1 MNRRGFLGMMV
12 GGVALGAARTFPFR
26 VYSFASQIEQPKLKV
41 YSFKDLQGT
50 LEGNLSWDGFIA
62 SGSGVQLDA
71 IATIHGVARR
81 YKGSAADFYIESDQ
95 ALRAR
100 VLAARF
106 QTGLWVEEGK

>member
-50 LEGNLSWDGFIA
+50 LEGNLSWDGFLA
-62 SGSGVQLDA
+62 SGVQLDA
-71 IATIHGVARR
+71 IAKIHGVARM

-106 QTGLWVEEGK
+106 QNGLWVEEGK